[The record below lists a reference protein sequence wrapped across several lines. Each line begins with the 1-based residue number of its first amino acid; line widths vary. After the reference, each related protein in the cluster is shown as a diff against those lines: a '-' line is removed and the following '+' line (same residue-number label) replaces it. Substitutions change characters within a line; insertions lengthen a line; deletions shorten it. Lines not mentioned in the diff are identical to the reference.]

1 MRKIIP
7 SWTYEYD
14 ILNNREEYL
23 DLVNKVFDSGR
34 LLFGEQLE
42 ALQESFSNY
51 IGTKNAVC
59 CDNAT
64 NGLFLS
70 LKSLGISSGDY
81 VVTVPNTAIP
91 TVSAIRQAG
100 GIPKFV
106 DVDEYALLDVTKL
119 EAVLDSQ
126 VKAII
131 PVHLYGYPCDM
142 KNICRIA
149 KKYSIPVIEDC
160 SQAHGSSIDGQKVGS
175 FGDLSVFSFY
185 PTKSLGA
192 FGDAGIICTSNL
204 ELYQK
209 LTKLRFYGIEKDYV
223 ADIDGYNSRIDEIQA
238 GFLNLKLE
246 RLDANIEHRNKIRN
260 LYKNNIYNK
269 QLKILPKPENS
280 LISNYLIPFLYEGD
294 RDLFQE
300 KLFEQGIGTNV
311 SYRTPIYSMPAYQD
325 LGFSK
330 KEFPNCERF
339 CRTNISLPIFDYFP
353 TELAYKV
360 IQAVNKI
367 N

>member
-1 MRKIIP
+1 MRKFIP

-14 ILNNREEYL
+14 ILKNREEYL

-119 EAVLDSQ
+119 EAVLDPQ

-149 KKYSIPVIEDC
+149 EKYSIPVIEDC
-160 SQAHGSSIDGQKVGS
+160 SQAHGSSIEGKKVGS

-204 ELYQK
+204 ELYEK
-209 LTKLRFYGIEKDYV
+209 LTKLRFYGIEKNYV

-246 RLDANIEHRNKIRN
+246 RLDANIEHRNKIRD
-260 LYKNNIYNK
+260 LYENNIHNK
-269 QLKILPKPENS
+269 KLKLLPKPENS

-300 KLFEQGIGTNV
+300 KLFEEGNIFTV
-311 SYRTPIYSMPAYQD
+311 KK
-325 LGFSK
+325 SK
-330 KEFPNCERF
+330 KVYQIIGIINFVFSEMNILL
-339 CRTNISLPIFDYFP
+339 TNP
-353 TELAYKV
+353 
-360 IQAVNKI
+360 
-367 N
+367 

>member
-1 MRKIIP
+1 MKNFIP
-7 SWTYEYD
+7 SWTYKYD
-14 ILNNREEYL
+14 ILKNRDEYL
-23 DLVNKVFDSGR
+23 DIVNKVFDSGR

-42 ALQESFSNY
+42 TLQKNFANY
-51 IGTKNAVC
+51 IGTKYAVC

-64 NGLFLS
+64 NGIFLS
-70 LKSLGISSGDY
+70 LKSLGISSGDF

-91 TVSAIRQAG
+91 TVSAIKQAG
-100 GIPKFV
+100 AIPRFV
-106 DVDEYALLDVTKL
+106 DVDKYALLDPTKL
-119 EAVLDSQ
+119 EAVLDSK

-149 KKYSIPVIEDC
+149 NQYKIPVIEDC
-160 SQAHGSSIDGQKVGS
+160 SQAHGASINSQKVGS

-192 FGDAGIICTSNL
+192 FGDAGIICSNKL
-204 ELYQK
+204 EVYEK
-209 LTKLRFYGIEKDYV
+209 LIKLRFYGIEKNYI

-246 RLDANIEHRNKIRN
+246 RLDQNIKHRNKIRN
-260 LYKNNIYNK
+260 LYKKGINNEK
-269 QLKILPKPENS
+269 LKLLQEPENS
-280 LISNYLIPFLYEGD
+280 LISNYLIPFLYDGD

-300 KLFEQGIGTNV
+300 ILLEKGIGTNI
-311 SYRTPIYSMPAYQD
+311 SYRTPIYSMPAYKD

-330 KEFPNCERF
+330 KDFPNCEKF
-339 CRTNISLPIFDYFP
+339 CKTNISLPIFDYFP
-353 TELAYKV
+353 IELAYKV
-360 IQAVNKI
+360 IDIVNNI